1 MSDSNNYWSKEP
13 AQVLE
18 QLQTNKDGLSNDE
31 AEERLKQYGFNSFR
45 AKKQTS
51 ALQLFLSQFASPITI
66 ILILAAVLSFFL
78 QDHID
83 ATIILVIVFLSS
95 LLSFYHEYSA
105 GNAVKKL
112 LALVKVTT
120 KIKRHGNFSEIPVE
134 NVVPGDIVQLNA
146 GDLIPGDCM
155 IIDSNNL
162 FADESVLTGES
173 FPAEKQTG
181 ITDSNSGLSKRTNCL
196 FMGTHVVS
204 GAATAVVV
212 NTAKNTEFGK
222 ISQRLRLRP
231 PETDF
236 QTGIRKFGYM
246 LMEVTLV
253 LVIVIFVINVYYHKP
268 VLDAFMFSLA
278 IAVGLTPQL
287 LPAIISVNL
296 SYGAKHMAKQKVIV
310 KRLESIEN
318 FGSMNVLCSDK
329 TGTITDGTVKMK
341 SALDISCE
349 DSDKV
354 MLYASLNANF
364 QSGFINPIDVAIQ
377 RQKNFDLS
385 SYRKTDEL
393 PYDFIRKRL
402 SIVVKNNDGYL
413 MVTKGA
419 LANVLQVCTQVEMPD
434 GTVEDIE
441 KHQDDIQ
448 NHFQQLSNDG
458 YRVLGIAHKKSP
470 QPIIGNKAS
479 ESGMVLC
486 GFLVFYDPPKP
497 GVLQTL
503 HDLQQMG
510 ISFKVITGDNAA
522 VAASVGK
529 QVGMTDVKILTG
541 SQIRDM
547 SDAALLHQVSTV
559 TIFAEVEPNHKE
571 RIIIAL
577 KKAGNVVGYMGDGI
591 NDASALHTADVGISV
606 DTAVDVAK
614 EAADIVLMEKDL
626 NVLLKGV
633 EGGRRTFV
641 NTRKYVF
648 MATSANFGNMFSMAG
663 ASLFLPFLPLLPK
676 QILFLNMLTDFPE
689 MAIASDNVDA
699 ELVQT
704 PRKWDIK
711 FIRNF
716 MIVFGILSSIF
727 DYCTFW
733 VLHLLHAKEAE
744 FQTGW
749 FIESVISATLIVLV
763 IRTRKTIFQSRPG
776 KYLALATLGVVVFTF
791 IMPLTPILQLL
802 GFTKVPFSFI
812 LEMLAIVAAYVIST
826 EIVKKIFYRFYPVET
841 T

>member
-1 MSDSNNYWSKEP
+1 MPDTNNYWSKEP

-18 QLQTNKDGLSNDE
+18 QLQTTKEGLSNDE
-31 AEERLKQYGFNSFR
+31 AARRLKQYGLNSFSTQ
-45 AKKQTS
+45 KQRS
-51 ALQLFLSQFASPITI
+51 ALKLFLSQFASPITI
-66 ILILAAVLSFFL
+66 ILILAATLSFFL
-78 QDHID
+78 QDPTD

-112 LALVKVTT
+112 LALVKLTT
-120 KIKRHGNFSEIPVE
+120 SIKRNGNFSEIPVE
-134 NVVPGDIVQLNA
+134 VVVPGDIVQLNA
-146 GDLIPGDCM
+146 GDVIPGDCV

-173 FPAEKQTG
+173 YPAEKQAG
-181 ITDSNSGLSKRTNCL
+181 VADSNSGLSKRTNCL
-196 FMGTHVVS
+196 YMGTHVIS

-222 ISQRLRLRP
+222 ISQRLRLHP

-236 QTGIRKFGYM
+236 QIGIRKFGYM
-246 LMEVTLV
+246 LMEVTLM
-253 LVIVIFVINVYYHKP
+253 LVIIIFVINVFDHKP
-268 VLDAFMFSLA
+268 VLDSFMFSLA

-341 SALDISCE
+341 SALDILCK

-354 MLYASLNANF
+354 MLYASINANF
-364 QSGFINPIDVAIQ
+364 ESGFINPIDEAI
-377 RQKNFDLS
+377 RQQKKPDLS
-385 SYRKTDEL
+385 IYQKTDEL

-419 LANVLQVCTQVEMPD
+419 LANVLQVSTQVEMPD
-434 GTVEDIE
+434 STVEDIQ
-441 KHQDDIQ
+441 KHLGDIQ

-458 YRVLGIAHKKSP
+458 YRVLGLSYKKSA
-470 QPIIGNKAS
+470 QPIIGNKSA
-479 ESGMVLC
+479 ESAMVLC

-497 GVLQTL
+497 GVQQTL
-503 HDLQQMG
+503 QDLHKMG

-529 QVGMTDVKILTG
+529 QVGMTDVKIITG
-541 SQIRDM
+541 TQLLQL
-547 SDAALLHQVSTV
+547 SDEALFHQVSGV
-559 TIFAEVEPNHKE
+559 TIFAEVEPNQKE

-577 KKAGNVVGYMGDGI
+577 KKSGNVVGYMGDGI

-633 EGGRRTFV
+633 AEGRRTFI

-676 QILFLNMLTDFPE
+676 QILFLNMLTDLPE

-716 MIVFGILSSIF
+716 MIVFGILSSVF

-749 FIESVISATLIVLV
+749 FIESVISATLVVLV

-776 KYLALATLGVVVFTF
+776 KYLAIATLGVVIFTF

-802 GFTKVPFSFI
+802 GFTKVPFLFI
-812 LEMLAIVAAYVIST
+812 LEMLGIVAAYIIST
-826 EIVKKIFYRFYPVET
+826 EIVKKIFYSFYPVELT
-841 T
+841 

>member
-1 MSDSNNYWSKEP
+1 MAGNYWTQDA
-13 AQVLE
+13 AQTLQ
-18 QLQTNKDGLSNDE
+18 QLQTTKDGLTNDE
-31 AEERLKQYGFNSFR
+31 ALKRLKQYGLNSFS
-45 AKKQTS
+45 KQKQAS
-51 ALQLFLSQFASPITI
+51 ALKLFFSQFASPITI

-78 QDHID
+78 HDPAD
-83 ATIILVIVFLSS
+83 ASIILVIVFLSS

-112 LALVKVTT
+112 LALVKLTT
-120 KIKRHGNFSEIPVE
+120 KIKRNGNFSEIPVE

-146 GDLIPGDCM
+146 GDVIPGDCI

-173 FPAEKQTG
+173 YPSEKQAG
-181 ITDSNSGLSKRTNCL
+181 VAESNSALSKRTNCL
-196 FMGTHVVS
+196 YMGTHVIS
-204 GAATAVVV
+204 GTANALVV

-222 ISQRLRLRP
+222 ISQRLRVRP

-236 QTGIRKFGYM
+236 QIGIRKFGYL

-253 LVIVIFVINVYYHKP
+253 LVIVIFVINVYFHKP

-296 SYGAKHMAKQKVIV
+296 SYGAKRMANNKVIV

-341 SALDISCE
+341 SALDISCN
-349 DSDKV
+349 DNDRV
-354 MLYASLNANF
+354 LMLAALNANF
-364 QSGFINPIDVAIQ
+364 ESGFINPIDEAI
-377 RQKNFDLS
+377 RQQKTYDFS
-385 SYRKTDEL
+385 TYQKTDEL

-419 LANVLQVCTQVEMPD
+419 LSNVLQVSTKIEMPD
-434 GTVEDIE
+434 ESIEDIQ
-441 KHQDDIQ
+441 KHLPDIQ
-448 NHFQQLSNDG
+448 TKFQQLSSDG
-458 YRVLGIAHKKSP
+458 YRVLGVAYKKSTA
-470 QPIIGNKAS
+470 QIIS
-479 ESGMVLC
+479 EKYTETDMVFC

-497 GVLQTL
+497 GVQQTL
-503 HDLQQMG
+503 DELNRLG

-522 VAASVGK
+522 VAASVAKQIGK
-529 QVGMTDVKILTG
+529 VNAQILTG
-541 SQIRDM
+541 PQLSLL
-547 SDAALLHQVSTV
+547 SDDALLHVAGNIN
-559 TIFAEVEPNHKE
+559 IFAEVEPNQKE

-626 NVLLKGV
+626 GVLLKGV
-633 EGGRRTFV
+633 EEGRKTFI

-676 QILFLNMLTDFPE
+676 QILFLNMLTDLPE
-689 MAIASDNVDA
+689 MTIASDNVDP
-699 ELVQT
+699 ELIQT

-716 MIVFGILSSIF
+716 MIVFGILSSVF
-727 DYCTFW
+727 DYCTFG

-749 FIESVISATLIVLV
+749 FIESVVSAALIVLV
-763 IRTRKTIFQSRPG
+763 VRTRKTIFQSRPG
-776 KYLALATLGVVVFTF
+776 KYLFLATMGVVTFTF
-791 IMPLTPILQLL
+791 ILPLTPIFGLL
-802 GFTKVPFSFI
+802 GFTAVPFTFI
-812 LEMLAIVAAYVIST
+812 LAMLGIVAAYILFA
-826 EIVKKIFYRFYPVET
+826 EITKKIFYRFYPIA
-841 T
+841 